1 MIVVVE
7 GISAAGKTTF
17 ASRYAP
23 AVVDEL
29 KACLPRTDNIAAL
42 GQYWSDLHSKRW
54 LHGLE
59 MERTHD
65 VVYFD
70 TDPLKVH
77 YAWCLWQIG
86 ENRRDEWIATV
97 QATREHIKRRQL
109 GFADRIVFIEPSD
122 EQVRQQ
128 KANDYTRRRRNFDS
142 HLRLREPLRRW
153 YELLETLAPGRVVF
167 NAHQRPQSMPDR
179 LRVNRYDLQ
188 LFDELIDAA
197 DGLNTTGMA
206 LASHL

>member
-23 AVVDEL
+23 AVVEEL
-29 KACLPRTDNIAAL
+29 RACSPRTDDVAAL
-42 GQYWSDLHSKRW
+42 GQYWSGLHSERW

-59 MERTHD
+59 IERIHD

-77 YAWCLWQIG
+77 YAWCLWQVG

-97 QATREHIKRRQL
+97 QATRDRIAQGQL
-109 GFADRIVFIEPSD
+109 GFADRVVFLEPSE

-128 KANDYTRRRRNFDS
+128 KANDHTRRRSNFDG

-153 YELLETLAPGRVVF
+153 YELLEKMAPGRIVF
-167 NAHQRPQSMPDR
+167 NAHQRPLSIPTR
-179 LRVNRYDLQ
+179 LRTDRYDLQ
-188 LFDELIDAA
+188 LFDKLIDAA
-197 DGLNTTGMA
+197 DD
-206 LASHL
+206 